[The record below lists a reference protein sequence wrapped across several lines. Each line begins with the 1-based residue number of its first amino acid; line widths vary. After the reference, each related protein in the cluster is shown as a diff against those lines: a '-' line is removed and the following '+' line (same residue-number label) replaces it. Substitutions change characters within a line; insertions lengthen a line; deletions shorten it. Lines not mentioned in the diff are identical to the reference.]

1 MRVKCIIGISVI
13 IVGVLGVAMS
23 GWGQK
28 HKASPEITE
37 SLKKAY
43 AHYCQGQYEQA
54 LALALPLYQK
64 DPDIWVAW
72 FPTWVYR
79 VAKGPVPNPYHK
91 STIMRMTIESHER
104 GRPFNLSAYCKT
116 ANAAHLTARAYSAL
130 GRYQEALPIYEEIR
144 RKVGNAPASMPDD
157 VGMCRRLIAQGH
169 RPPQPPAKSTWKP
182 LTLRF
187 QEEDYFVLV
196 PVDEASQLF
205 GMSSSVVS
213 NPKVVGG
220 KGIRVTAP
228 GQPNVVWRFFIGRPI
243 VERLENGKG
252 NSEGLFYAT
261 VEKEGKVWVPFYWLA
276 RKAGVKWWEV
286 RNGKIY
292 VAPREGSG
300 QGTVPSQK
308 TTTAGSR

>member
-1 MRVKCIIGISVI
+1 MTVRS
-13 IVGVLGVAMS
+13 
-23 GWGQK
+23 
-28 HKASPEITE
+28 
-37 SLKKAY
+37 
-43 AHYCQGQYEQA
+43 YEA
-54 LALALPLYQK
+54 
-64 DPDIWVAW
+64 
-72 FPTWVYR
+72 
-79 VAKGPVPNPYHK
+79 
-91 STIMRMTIESHER
+91 
-104 GRPFNLSAYCKT
+104 GRPFNLSAYVRT
-116 ANAAHLTARAYSAL
+116 ANAAQLTADAYFAL
-130 GRYQEALPIYEEIR
+130 GRYQEALPIYEEMR
-144 RKVGNAPASMPDD
+144 RKVGNAPALMPDNA
-157 VGMCRRLIAQGH
+157 GICRRLIAQGY

-205 GMSSSVVS
+205 GMSCRVVS

-261 VEKEGKVWVPFYWLA
+261 VEKDGKIWVPFYWLA
-276 RKAGVKWWEV
+276 RRAGIQWWEV
-286 RNGKIY
+286 RNGEIY
-292 VAPREGSG
+292 VAPRGSSG

-308 TTTAGSR
+308 ATPAGSG